1 MFALERERE
10 RERALYWLHWVLLHS
25 CDKYHV
31 FTCLLS
37 VRCTTGLD
45 SEGALYSC
53 PHSALLQLWC
63 NLESCNFFFL
73 FTLKKLQRKNAGTK
87 LHHSRTLMQW
97 TVLYGCP
104 GRIGCNDKVCYAL
117 YYLVIQDGFTVF
129 SYSQAYCIQSSPHC
143 SLFWSRIVLGIIKKN
158 RYRYLEFDTV
168 PERYFFLYQFFLN
181 QF

>member
-1 MFALERERE
+1 MLDDINNRSRVQLTAADKVATWLCPIPQNSRVCPRERERERE

-37 VRCTTGLD
+37 VRSTTGLD

-63 NLESCNFFFL
+63 NLESCCKIIIFFFSL
-73 FTLKKLQRKNAGTK
+73 HWKSCKEKNAGTK

-104 GRIGCNDKVCYAL
+104 GRIGMQWQSLLCFIL
-117 YYLVIQDGFTVF
+117 SG
-129 SYSQAYCIQSSPHC
+129 YSRRFYS
-143 SLFWSRIVLGIIKKN
+143 
-158 RYRYLEFDTV
+158 
-168 PERYFFLYQFFLN
+168 FLI
-181 QF
+181 